1 MKAEFLQDLAVRAL
15 REGAD
20 LRLQLIDHSVDA
32 LVRAAET
39 IAECFQRGGKV
50 LLFGNGGSAA
60 DAQHIAAEFVGRF
73 ARERE
78 GLPAIALTTD
88 TSILTAVGNDFGFER
103 VFARQVEA
111 LGRPG
116 DVAVAI
122 STSGRSPNVLAG
134 VRAAREK
141 GLATIGLTG
150 GGGGPLADMVEIAIV
165 VPSRSTPRIQ
175 ECHIALGHIL
185 CELVE
190 TLLFGYKEDPMKE
203 RGRSIEEIEADI
215 RPGSKVVSWDTL
227 LALREKW
234 RTTGKTVVWTNGCFD
249 LLHVGHIRFLQMA
262 KAQGDVLIVGV
273 NGDDS
278 VRQLKGPGRP
288 ILQASQRA
296 ELLAALECVDY
307 VVIFDE
313 LTPEGALS
321 RLKPEIHCKG
331 ADYAPPHG
339 KPIPEAKVVESYG
352 GRVVFL
358 PLVPLISTS
367 ELIRRIREGK
377 GEASDD
383 EAP

>member
-1 MKAEFLQDLAVRAL
+1 MRELARDLVVRAL

-39 IAECFQRGGKV
+39 IAECFRGGGKV

-116 DVAVAI
+116 DVVVAI
-122 STSGRSPNVLAG
+122 STGGRSPNVLAG
-134 VRAAREK
+134 VRAARER

-190 TLLFGYKEDPMKE
+190 TLLFGYKEGSMEE
-203 RGRSIEEIEADI
+203 RERSIEEIETGI

-227 LALREKW
+227 LALRERW

-288 ILQASQRA
+288 ILPASQRA

-313 LTPEGALS
+313 LTPEVALS

>member
-1 MKAEFLQDLAVRAL
+1 ME
-15 REGAD
+15 
-20 LRLQLIDHSVDA
+20 
-32 LVRAAET
+32 
-39 IAECFQRGGKV
+39 
-50 LLFGNGGSAA
+50 
-60 DAQHIAAEFVGRF
+60 
-73 ARERE
+73 ERE
-78 GLPAIALTTD
+78 
-88 TSILTAVGNDFGFER
+88 
-103 VFARQVEA
+103 
-111 LGRPG
+111 
-116 DVAVAI
+116 
-122 STSGRSPNVLAG
+122 
-134 VRAAREK
+134 
-141 GLATIGLTG
+141 
-150 GGGGPLADMVEIAIV
+150 
-165 VPSRSTPRIQ
+165 
-175 ECHIALGHIL
+175 
-185 CELVE
+185 
-190 TLLFGYKEDPMKE
+190 
-203 RGRSIEEIEADI
+203 RSIEEIETGI

-227 LALREKW
+227 LALRERW

-288 ILQASQRA
+288 ILPASQRA

-313 LTPEGALS
+313 LTPEVALS